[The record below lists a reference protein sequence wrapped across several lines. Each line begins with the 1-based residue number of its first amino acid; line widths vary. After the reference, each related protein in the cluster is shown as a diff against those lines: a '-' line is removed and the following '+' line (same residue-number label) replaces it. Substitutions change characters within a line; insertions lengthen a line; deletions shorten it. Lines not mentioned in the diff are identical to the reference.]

1 MISRILALEL
11 GNDKGL
17 YSFKNLKKL
26 FYMYIVPNLSVVI
39 SAVIFGLQ
47 RFYDPKGMIL
57 AVLGINLLVAVG
69 VQFYAQRNVLSKLN
83 TEALLKFIPE
93 KTAQFIKTRLL
104 FFVIKFQLPIFIFT
118 ITFLSFFIEG
128 IYFGLLLFI
137 LILLLINL
145 QISGAIWIRYW
156 TNTWRRLT
164 LQTWQVILFLGFIS
178 FISWFSFSAA
188 EPVLESLENIL
199 MNREAYSLYQIDPSH
214 ISIIISIV
222 AVISVASSLFI
233 NRINFKILMRNRDLS
248 FELKTRNLE
257 RILVRIYG
265 FGLSKIQKIL
275 FEKDIKHLIRH
286 SKVTLVMHGLMHLI
300 YIGMM
305 TFFFLDFSEINL
317 EIFMSRFYFVYFLIF
332 IIFNG
337 FILMPNKEYTGF
349 ENDLDVAKS
358 YHINIS
364 KSQLVHVK
372 TRLLQAIVFPKLT
385 IIYAGFVITLLILG
399 EYTVSLIYFINYWQL
414 LIFVKAWSLWVVKS
428 ANQMNHPSEL
438 ISYINFGLILAFFIL
453 LGQALSRPIES
464 LFIFQGL
471 VLLMLIVLYCFHLFI
486 NKDFKKFKSN
496 EGVE

>member
-17 YSFKNLKKL
+17 LSFKNLKKL
-26 FYMYIVPNLSVVI
+26 FYVYIVPNFSAIIL
-39 SAVIFGLQ
+39 AVIFGLQ

-57 AVLGINLLVAVG
+57 AVLGINLLVVVG
-69 VQFYAQRNVLSKLN
+69 VQFYAQRNVLSKLD

-93 KTAQFIKTRLL
+93 RIPHFIKLRLL
-104 FFVIKFQLPIFIFT
+104 FFVIKFQLPSFIFT
-118 ITFLSFFIEG
+118 VTLLSFFIERN
-128 IYFGLLLFI
+128 YYVLLLFI

-145 QISGAIWIRYW
+145 QITGAIWLRYW
-156 TNTWRRLT
+156 MNTWRRLT
-164 LQTWQVILFLGFIS
+164 LQTWQVSLFLGFIS
-178 FISWFSFSAA
+178 FINWFSFSAA
-188 EPVLESLENIL
+188 EPVLEALENIL
-199 MNREAYSLYQIDPSH
+199 MNREAYSLHQIDPSH

-248 FELKTRNLE
+248 FALKTRNLE
-257 RILVRIYG
+257 RILVRVYG
-265 FGLSKIQKIL
+265 LGLSKIQKIL
-275 FEKDIKHLIRH
+275 FAKDIKQLARH
-286 SKVTLVMHGLMHLI
+286 SKAMLVMHGLMHLT

-317 EIFMSRFYFVYFLIF
+317 EIFMSRFYLVFFLIF
-332 IIFNG
+332 IIFAG
-337 FILMPNKEYTGF
+337 VTIMPNKEYTGF
-349 ENDLDVAKS
+349 KNDFDVAKS
-358 YHINIS
+358 YHIHLS

-385 IIYAGFVITLLILG
+385 IIYAGFIITLLILD
-399 EYTVSLIYFINYWQL
+399 EYTLSLIYFINYWQL
-414 LIFVKAWSLWVVKS
+414 LVFVKAWSLWIVKS

-453 LGQALSRPIES
+453 FGQALSRPIES

-486 NKDFKKFKSN
+486 NKEFEKYKSN
-496 EGVE
+496 KGVD